1 MKPVKLDVTTHA
13 VVDHPLDREPSK
25 VIRYTYSS
33 QPGTL
38 ASKEK
43 EECIPTG
50 FLQKTNY
57 IDVTHEYWET
67 SDVTIPLFNDTTHII
82 YACMFSMGRWNAE
95 WWGERMENSVTF
107 HNMPRGVVILPMIYK
122 EHQLI
127 PIGYPIVNGYNHQ
140 LYLVPDLLHTMTVEI
155 EEQDR
160 YLRFRPDKKY
170 ELFYWDNAWISLG
183 TQVATMDADCLQFN
197 QVPQNV
203 LMLLVPEYSERKER
217 PFIIM
222 PDGTRSWW

>member
-1 MKPVKLDVTTHA
+1 M
-13 VVDHPLDREPSK
+13 
-25 VIRYTYSS
+25 YSYWIF
-33 QPGTL
+33 T
-38 ASKEK
+38 
-43 EECIPTG
+43 
-50 FLQKTNY
+50 KTNY

-170 ELFYWDNAWISLG
+170 ELFIGIMHGFHWEHK
-183 TQVATMDADCLQFN
+183 LQQWMPIVCN
-197 QVPQNV
+197 SIR
-203 LMLLVPEYSERKER
+203 YRK
-217 PFIIM
+217 M
-222 PDGTRSWW
+222 Y

>member
-1 MKPVKLDVTTHA
+1 
-13 VVDHPLDREPSK
+13 
-25 VIRYTYSS
+25 
-33 QPGTL
+33 
-38 ASKEK
+38 
-43 EECIPTG
+43 
-50 FLQKTNY
+50 
-57 IDVTHEYWET
+57 
-67 SDVTIPLFNDTTHII
+67 
-82 YACMFSMGRWNAE
+82 
-95 WWGERMENSVTF
+95 
-107 HNMPRGVVILPMIYK
+107 IYK

-222 PDGTRSWW
+222 PDGTRYWW